1 MGEYKLFC
9 MGNPLLDIQVNGD
22 ESLLNKYGL
31 EANASILAEEKHKP
45 LQHILLTLRF
55 EELVQDY
62 TPVYVAGGAAQN
74 AARGAQYL
82 LPPQSTVYV
91 GCVGN
96 DQFAVKLR
104 QAAEKDGLRVE
115 YMVVNDVPTGT
126 CAAIITGQN
135 RSLVANLSAAE
146 KYHVSDIK
154 TPEKWKWVE
163 NADYFY
169 IGGFFLT
176 VSVESILEV
185 AKYAAE
191 HNKPFTLNLSA
202 AFLCQFFK
210 DQLDSVLPYCDILFG
225 NETEAEAYATNH
237 NWDTKDIKQIA
248 LHISKLPK
256 VNSKRERIVVI
267 TQGENA
273 TLVAYSNGT
282 VNEYPVTLIDKKDI
296 VDTNGAGDA
305 FVGGFLSQ
313 YVQGKTIGES
323 VAAAHWLA
331 RKSIQLVGP
340 AYPEEKLTYPP
351 L

>member
-22 ESLLNKYGL
+22 ESLLQK
-31 EANASILAEEKHKP
+31 
-45 LQHILLTLRF
+45 F
-55 EELVQDY
+55 EELVTDY
-62 TPVYVAGGAAQN
+62 NPVYVAGGAAQN

-82 LPPQSTVYV
+82 LPPRSTVYV

-104 QAAEKDGLRVE
+104 QAAEKDGLKVE

-126 CAAIITGQN
+126 CAAIITGHN

-154 TPEKWKWVE
+154 TREKWSWVE

-185 AKYAAE
+185 AKHAAE
-191 HNKPFTLNLSA
+191 RNKPFALNLSA

-237 NWDTKDIKQIA
+237 NWD
-248 LHISKLPK
+248 ISKLPK
-256 VNSKRERIVVI
+256 VNSKRERIVII
-267 TQGENA
+267 TQGENP
-273 TLVAYSNGT
+273 TFVAYSNGT
-282 VNEYPVTLIDKKDI
+282 VNEYPITLIDKKDI

-313 YVQGKTIGES
+313 YVQGKTIDES
-323 VAAAHWLA
+323 IAAGHWLA

-340 AYPEEKLTYPP
+340 AYPAEKLTYPP
-351 L
+351 Q